1 MTINCID
8 ERVKIIKKLWNR
20 EHDPHVIDILLKQLK
35 SDIIFSVEKESH
47 TSYKFKLMNYKR
59 RLTMKKVNWM
69 A

>member
-35 SDIIFSVEKESH
+35 SDIIFFCGEKLPDELQ
-47 TSYKFKLMNYKR
+47 TRIDDLQKEIYKYDD
-59 RLTMKKVNWM
+59 
-69 A
+69 

>member
-35 SDIIFSVEKESH
+35 YDIIFFCSERIPYELQIKIDELQEEIDNDH
-47 TSYKFKLMNYKR
+47 K
-59 RLTMKKVNWM
+59 
-69 A
+69 